1 MKYSVINMLTGRMGE
16 PSRQTQKLQAW
27 YITSGFSVAVQL
39 DQPSDDAKDYALV
52 WLPKKMT
59 VRLLDSIEQRI
70 YCEDEGRHSNTY
82 ASPGLE
88 KGSSAIRLKIENAV
102 QLEQLETA
110 LFEGL

>member
-27 YITSGFSVAVQL
+27 YINSGFSVAVQL

-59 VRLLDSIEQRI
+59 VKLLDSIEQRFI
-70 YCEDEGRHSNTY
+70 VKMKTGIVIPTLH
-82 ASPGLE
+82 
-88 KGSSAIRLKIENAV
+88 
-102 QLEQLETA
+102 
-110 LFEGL
+110 